1 VFVYKAYSE
10 GRIDEGICISRHGL
24 VQVMNCERVVT
35 PLYRRGFIPD
45 RIRLYQLY
53 GPVSF
58 SYQLKSPDSQLLIV
72 PNPAVPEL

>member
-1 VFVYKAYSE
+1 
-10 GRIDEGICISRHGL
+10 
-24 VQVMNCERVVT
+24 MNCERVVT